1 MLRKIGLLLLTVFLC
16 LLPRTS
22 LAGDNGYSPASSID
36 PPIVVGGG
44 WSLFTWTT
52 AAQSFNVEGP
62 FTFSSTGSTAVT
74 VTDDFCPGDQF
85 NVYDFGVLI
94 GTTNA
99 VPSSNNCPSLT
110 PDAALASPVY
120 SHGQV
125 YIGTGQSF
133 HNAAN
138 DCESLQH
145 RWRIPS
151 SRPHSARNST
161 SSDISSRLAWSRR
174 FVSADA
180 APARANY
187 DAATL
192 TELLGVP

>member
-62 FTFSSTGSTAVT
+62 FTFSSTGSTVVT

-120 SHGQV
+120 SHGRFTLGPGNHSITLQTIV
-125 YIGTGQSF
+125 NPFNTGGAYLRVDPTPPATPLPPTF
-133 HNAAN
+133 
-138 DCESLQH
+138 L
-145 RWRIPS
+145 
-151 SRPHSARNST
+151 
-161 SSDISSRLAWSRR
+161 LA
-174 FVSADA
+174 
-180 APARANY
+180 
-187 DAATL
+187 
-192 TELLGVP
+192 LLGLSGSYLLMRRRREQITTPRP